1 MSPWA
6 IIPRAYLFCYKT
18 PLTMIFVLC
27 WGDKWRWWK
36 IGTVCLL
43 HPLQFWIQQCSLIIH
58 NNHTWLVQTKVLFIR
73 HQIENSQTGRDCLG
87 LSHEKSSFKFSV
99 AKRFKTLSIAC
110 PDVNDPMWLVVRC
123 LCSAVTQFSILSVCC
138 LNSDSKKK
146 EHKCVIRYFMFEYH
160 CVCKDLKKKCGEK
173 CIPHWYRNTFGLV
186 QLLGK
191 QTIQINKPCLSSGL
205 VQMVHYW
212 TLSQNRW

>member
-1 MSPWA
+1 M
-6 IIPRAYLFCYKT
+6 
-18 PLTMIFVLC
+18 
-27 WGDKWRWWK
+27 
-36 IGTVCLL
+36 
-43 HPLQFWIQQCSLIIH
+43 
-58 NNHTWLVQTKVLFIR
+58 
-73 HQIENSQTGRDCLG
+73 G

-160 CVCKDLKKKCGEK
+160 CVCKDLKNKCGEK
-173 CIPHWYRNTFGLV
+173 CIPH
-186 QLLGK
+186 
-191 QTIQINKPCLSSGL
+191 
-205 VQMVHYW
+205 
-212 TLSQNRW
+212 